1 MATVLLQV
9 RVDENL
15 KAQAAK
21 ICENLGIDL
30 STAVRMFLHR
40 TVTENGIPFSMIL
53 PKKDGEIEA
62 VSAESV
68 ALD

>member
-53 PKKDGEIEA
+53 PKKDEGIEA
-62 VSAESV
+62 VSTESV